1 MVNLD
6 LPGGKFFMPMFV
18 KLADGLVLDDALTR
32 AINDKLRS
40 EYTPRHVPDKI
51 YQVPLIPYTI
61 SGKRMEV
68 PARRIL
74 QGVPAAKAANRDA
87 MANPA
92 ALDWFIEYQR
102 TQTDYKM

>member
-1 MVNLD
+1 
-6 LPGGKFFMPMFV
+6 MFV
-18 KLADGLVLDDALTR
+18 KLADGVVLDEALTR

-51 YQVPLIPYTI
+51 YQVPLVPYTI

-68 PARRIL
+68 PVRRIL

-87 MANPA
+87 MANAA